1 MLYLSSTSFN
11 VRCLAFDV
19 QSSQSMSWIL
29 LSICSALFLGF
40 YDLAK
45 KHALKDN
52 AVFPVLFFGIVTSAC
67 VWLPFVLWSTVSP
80 ETFPSADFQTTAI
93 GARAHGLLFFKSAL
107 VASSWIFGYFAI
119 KHLPL
124 SIAGP
129 IRATSPLWTI
139 LLAVLFMGESPSPWQ
154 WIGISIVLAA
164 FYAFSFVGK
173 LENIHFSRNKWVGY
187 MLIATVV
194 GACSAIYDKYL
205 LQTVGLRPA
214 DVQAW
219 FSIYLVPAMAPFYL
233 LWLKG
238 AWPRGAFH
246 WRWSIPLIGCC
257 LLAADFLYFTAITHQ
272 DALISVISPV
282 RRSAVVITFLGGIV
296 LHSDKNFRPKALCIV
311 VLLIGITLIK
321 LKS

>member
-1 MLYLSSTSFN
+1 
-11 VRCLAFDV
+11 
-19 QSSQSMSWIL
+19 MSWIL
-29 LSICSALFLGF
+29 LSILSAVFLGF

-45 KHALKDN
+45 KHALREN
-52 AVFPVLFFGIVTSAC
+52 AVFPVLFFGILTSAC
-67 VWLPFVLWSTVSP
+67 VWLPFVLWSTYAP
-80 ETFPSADFQTTAI
+80 ESYPAPDFQTSAI
-93 GARAHGLLFFKSAL
+93 GPLAHGLLFLKSAL
-107 VASSWIFGYFAI
+107 VASSWIFGYFAL

-139 LLAVLFMGESPSPWQ
+139 LLAVFLMGEHPSAWQ
-154 WIGISIVLAA
+154 WGGIAIVLGA

-173 LENIHFSRNKWVGY
+173 LEGIHFHRNKWVGY
-187 MLIATVV
+187 LIIATLL

-205 LQTVGLRPA
+205 LQSVGLRPA

-233 LWLKG
+233 LWS
-238 AWPRGAFH
+238 RGTWGRNAFH

-257 LLAADFLYFTAITHQ
+257 LLVADFLYFTAITHEG
-272 DALISVISPV
+272 ALISVISPV
-282 RRSAVVITFLGGIV
+282 RRSAVVITFLGGIL
-296 LHSDKNFRPKALCIV
+296 LHSEKNFRPKAICIFA
-311 VLLIGITLIK
+311 LLIGIALIK